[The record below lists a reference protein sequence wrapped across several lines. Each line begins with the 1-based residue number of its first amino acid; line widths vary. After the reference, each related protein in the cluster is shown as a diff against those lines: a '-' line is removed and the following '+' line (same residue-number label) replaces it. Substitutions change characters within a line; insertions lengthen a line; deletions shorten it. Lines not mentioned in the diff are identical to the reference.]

1 MGDYNK
7 LFPVW
12 DRFKATS
19 RFLLIR
25 FMNILLQI
33 FMFLIQILIFIPMVL
48 KVSFFMEYMKI
59 LPKTFH
65 KNQPTDEK
73 HK

>member
-7 LFPVW
+7 VFPVG
-12 DRFKATS
+12 DRFKVTS

-33 FMFLIQILIFIPMVL
+33 FMFLIQILIFIPMIF
-48 KVSFFMEYMKI
+48 KVSFFMDYMKI